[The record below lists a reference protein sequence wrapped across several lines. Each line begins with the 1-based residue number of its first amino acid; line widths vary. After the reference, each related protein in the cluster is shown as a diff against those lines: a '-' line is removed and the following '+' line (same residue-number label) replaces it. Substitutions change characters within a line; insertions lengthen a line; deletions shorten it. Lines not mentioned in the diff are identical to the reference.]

1 MVARVAAAV
10 GGGRHEEH
18 EAKSEGGAVSLYL
31 TWRIEIY
38 ISRYL

>member
-18 EAKSEGGAVSLYL
+18 EAKSEGEGGSPC
-31 TWRIEIY
+31 T
-38 ISRYL
+38 

>member
-18 EAKSEGGAVSLYL
+18 EAKSEGEGGLPVLDMENRNLYK
-31 TWRIEIY
+31 
-38 ISRYL
+38 YL